1 MAWNIVRHAFVI
13 VFGNWREALKASV
26 VPFVVS
32 VALILLMFVMV
43 GVPLQ
48 TNMAMQFEEISNPG
62 AMAFVVFASLALM
75 MLTFSW
81 VAVTWHRFILLE
93 EYPANVP
100 AVSDRPIGAYLR
112 RTLMIVLQMMAFM
125 VPLSFIVLPI
135 MGSLVQNP
143 LLLAILSIAFNVL
156 LSYVWLRVSVSLPS
170 VAVGQPMGSIDAWAK
185 TSHISQTI
193 LVTALIMIV
202 LNFVASMVISLAL
215 GPIPIISTI
224 ASLAVQWTSMMVGI
238 SVLTTIYG
246 HVIEGRPLVG

>member
-13 VFGNWREALKASV
+13 VFGNWREALRASV
-26 VPFVVS
+26 IPFVIS
-32 VALILLMFVMV
+32 IALIAVMLTV
-43 GVPLQ
+43 TGVPLQ
-48 TNMAMQFEEISNPG
+48 TNIGLNLEEIANPG
-62 AMAFVVFASLALM
+62 AIFVVVLASLALM
-75 MLTFSW
+75 MFTFSW

-100 AVSDRPIGAYLR
+100 VVADRPIGAYLR
-112 RTLMIVLQMMAFM
+112 RTLMIVLQMMAFV
-125 VPLSFIVLPI
+125 VPLSFVIMPI
-135 MGSLVQNP
+135 LIGLLENP
-143 LLLAILSIAFNVL
+143 VMLATVSIAFNVL

-193 LVTALIMIV
+193 LGTALIMIV
-202 LNFVASMVISLAL
+202 LNFVASMVFSLAL

-224 ASLAVQWTSMMVGI
+224 ASLAVQWISMMVGI

-246 HVIEGRPLVG
+246 HVIEGRPLVD